1 MLSHTEEN
9 YLKSL
14 LHLTMESGVG
24 DTMESGR
31 DSDGGR
37 RGGGGRE
44 AGTNELAANLGV
56 KPASVNNM
64 LKKLKEKKLVNYEKY
79 GKISLTDEGRKKAID
94 VVRKHRLWETFLY
107 EKLAFTWDEVHEVAE
122 QLEHIQSAKLVDKLD
137 EFLNFPAYDP
147 HGDVIPNGKGEMPVI
162 HKKTL
167 LEEEVGHNCTMVAVK
182 DNSAPFLQYV
192 NRMGLSINN
201 KIKVIT
207 RHSYDQLIEIEV
219 NGKICSISP
228 RFAKNIVIVCNDC
241 AKKKLRPKKA

>member
-1 MLSHTEEN
+1 MLSQTEEN

-14 LHLTMESGVG
+14 LHLTLESGG
-24 DTMESGR
+24 DGKTGASG
-31 DSDGGR
+31 
-37 RGGGGRE
+37 E
-44 AGTNELAANLGV
+44 AGTNELAAYLGV
-56 KPASVNNM
+56 KPASVTDM
-64 LKKLKEKKLVNYEKY
+64 LKKLKEKKLVHYEKY
-79 GKISLTDEGRKKAID
+79 GKITLTDEGWKKAIE

-107 EKLAFTWDEVHEVAE
+107 EKFAFTWDEVHEVAE

-147 HGDVIPNGKGEMPVI
+147 HGDVIPNARGEMAVI

-167 LEEEVGHNCTMVAVK
+167 LEEEVGHHCTMIAVR

-201 KIKVIT
+201 KIKVIA
-207 RHSYDQLIEIEV
+207 RHDYDQLIEIEV

-228 RFAKNIVIVCNDC
+228 RFANNIVIVCNDC
-241 AKKKLRPKKA
+241 AKKKTPPVKTKKRN